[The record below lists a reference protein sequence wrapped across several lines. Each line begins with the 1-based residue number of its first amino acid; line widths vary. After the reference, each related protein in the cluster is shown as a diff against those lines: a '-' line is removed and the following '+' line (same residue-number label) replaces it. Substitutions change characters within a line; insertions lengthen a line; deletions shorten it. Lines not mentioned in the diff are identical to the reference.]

1 MLLLGFLCCFSKKEE
16 VVATTESPPEPSPD
30 LVHWI
35 LGSANDALVSA
46 QHGLLLIGGG
56 REPDSGF
63 LWWNEKVNGG
73 DVVVLRVS
81 GEDGYNDYL
90 YSDIGAIDSVETL
103 KVTSRELA
111 SDPYVL
117 FQVRH
122 AEGLF
127 FAGGDQWDY
136 VSLWSETPL
145 QTAIQEHIVQR
156 KPIGGTSAGL
166 AILGEWVFSAREG
179 TVYSEEVLEN
189 PYNPYV
195 QLVSNFVSIPQ
206 LSGLL
211 MDSHFSDRDRLG
223 RLIGFVARLTSEG
236 QVIQGWGID
245 ENTALIIDE
254 QGSKVVGSGSF
265 FRIYSDQVPERC
277 LPDEPLEWSSVFVE
291 ERNTEESIVQE
302 WEVVAGELFRKE

>member
-1 MLLLGFLCCFSKKEE
+1 MFLFAFVCCFSKKED
-16 VVATTESPPEPSPD
+16 VVAVTDSPPEASPD
-30 LVHWI
+30 LEYWI
-35 LGSANDALVSA
+35 TGSTQDTLVST
-46 QHGLLLIGGG
+46 QQGLLLIGGG
-56 REPDSGF
+56 TEPDSGF
-63 LWWNEKVNGG
+63 LWWNAKVNGG

-103 KVTSRELA
+103 KVTSQELA

-136 VSLWSETPL
+136 ISLWSDTPL
-145 QTAIQEHIVQR
+145 QEAIQDHISQG

-166 AILGEWVFSAREG
+166 AILGEWVFSAQEG

-189 PYNPYV
+189 PYNQYV

-206 LSGLL
+206 LSGFLL
-211 MDSHFSDRDRLG
+211 DSHFSDRDRLG
-223 RLIGFVARLTSEG
+223 RLIGFVARLTGEG
-236 QVIQGWGID
+236 EVLQGWGID
-245 ENTALIIDE
+245 ENTALLIDE
-254 QGSKVVGSGSF
+254 QGAQVVGSGSV
-265 FRIYSDQVPERC
+265 FRVYFDRAPERC
-277 LPDEPLEWSSVFVE
+277 LPEEPLEWSSVFVE
-291 ERNTEESIVQE
+291 KQNAEESIVQE
-302 WEVVAGELFRKE
+302 WEVVAGELIRKE